1 MSQLD
6 FHSKA
11 IGWLKII
18 LPLAALALLST
29 LFLVARTVNPED
41 AIPFAEVNV
50 ADRIREPRMTDATFV
65 TITDDGSSLTIDAA
79 EVRPD
84 TENGS
89 GRATTMTGMLEMPGG
104 VTANLKAAGALM
116 DSAKRLVTLSGG
128 VEIATSTGW
137 VLHTEAL
144 KALLDRTEISADQ
157 PVMAEGPAGKVTAD
171 TMRIAESSEMPGKY
185 VLVFNGRVKLIYSP
199 EK

>member
-41 AIPFAEVNV
+41 AIPFAEVDV

-65 TITDDGSSLTIDAA
+65 TITIDAA

-104 VTANLKAAGALM
+104 ATANLKAAGALM